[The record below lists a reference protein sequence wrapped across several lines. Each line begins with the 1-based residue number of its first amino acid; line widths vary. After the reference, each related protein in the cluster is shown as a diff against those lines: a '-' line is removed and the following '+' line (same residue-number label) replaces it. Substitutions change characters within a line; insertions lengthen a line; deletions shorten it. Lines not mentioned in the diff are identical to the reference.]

1 MVKVVQI
8 QFATRFFFCFAVP
21 VISKPVKK
29 AAQVSKP
36 HGCEHCAARF
46 AGPFVLKAHRLS
58 KRCLWNQRGGSS
70 PVRFRGYN
78 IDSALDRSSG
88 FWSFVKSTLGRQR
101 DLLRVPGPRP
111 VCVHFIT
118 VGVNRRTEVTE
129 HDVHV
134 VVSGFLH
141 SHSLQRMRPGGSLS
155 KSGSA
160 CTFNDP

>member
-1 MVKVVQI
+1 MKVVQI
-8 QFATRFFFCFAVP
+8 QFPTRYLFCVAMP

-46 AGPFVLKAHRLS
+46 ARPSVLKAHRLS
-58 KRCLWNQRGGSS
+58 KRSLWNQRGGSS

-78 IDSALDRSSG
+78 IDRALDRSSG

-101 DLLRVPGPRP
+101 DLLRVPGPWP
-111 VCVHFIT
+111 VCVHFIS
-118 VGVNRRTEVTE
+118 VGMNRRTEVTE

-134 VVSGFLH
+134 VVSRFLH
-141 SHSLQRMRPGGSLS
+141 SHSLQRMRPGCSLS
-155 KSGSA
+155 KSDCA
-160 CTFNDP
+160 RIFNVP